1 MDSFACI
8 WSLRMPFKH
17 FDPCPEALSLAPDD
31 NDVAWRYMDL
41 VSLVSLLETRSLF
54 FRLPGFFEDPW
65 EGCFQKHRA
74 PVTKDKDYAGLQGFG
89 ELFAGG
95 LIEDL
100 MKYGI
105 GVNCWHLNRVES
117 EAMWKLYARD
127 GFGVAVRL
135 SVGKLKESFRELVGP
150 VYMSRVAYIEDYADE
165 SETVPNL
172 PPCLLKRA
180 SFRHE
185 NELRLVVN
193 VQELTEED
201 IIKPGPNEKP
211 KGLLVRV
218 VPDILLHNVVVSPFT
233 QQWYVDLV
241 QRLVERFAIRDCQII
256 KSALMDDCP
265 WRTSE
270 TPTQNDDGS
279 LNTKSKIP
287 ISIGSIVDEF
297 KEFARSLAENGKLTI
312 TIDDNG
318 KKTADSPGN

>member
-1 MDSFACI
+1 
-8 WSLRMPFKH
+8 MPFKH
-17 FDPCPEALSLAPDD
+17 FDDCPEILTLAPDD

-65 EGCFQKHRA
+65 EGCFQKHRS
-74 PVTKDKDYAGLQGFG
+74 PVTTDKDYAGLQGFG

-100 MKYGI
+100 MKYGV

-127 GFGVAVRL
+127 GFGVAVHL
-135 SVGKLKESFRELVGP
+135 TVGTLKECFCEVAGP
-150 VYMSRVAYIEDYADE
+150 VYMSRVAYIEDYADD
-165 SETVPNL
+165 SEPIPNL
-172 PPCLLKRA
+172 PPFLLKRA

-185 NELRLVVN
+185 DELRLVVN
-193 VQELTEED
+193 VQDLTEVD
-201 IIKPGPNEKP
+201 IIKPGPNDKP
-211 KGLLVRV
+211 KGLLVKVR
-218 VPDILLHNVVVSPFT
+218 PDILLRNVVISPFA

-241 QRLVERFAIRDCQII
+241 QRLVERFAIRDCQVV
-256 KSALMDDCP
+256 KSALMEDCP

-270 TPTQNDDGS
+270 APTQNADGS

-287 ISIGSIVDEF
+287 IYVGSIVEDI
-297 KEFARSLAENGKLTI
+297 KGFAKSLMESGKVTI
-312 TIDDNG
+312 TINENSEKTDDRPSN
-318 KKTADSPGN
+318 